1 MRVNYGICNNKDCYY
16 GAMACDWSC
25 KLYTC
30 LKHSEKSI
38 QKMKFYTCGQHNS
51 NDITKSN
58 RGISDQIKEI
68 IDDLVQPNYIM
79 SDASKAMFNSIKIHF
94 PAAQCLMCYFHV
106 RMNIR
111 KHKHLIQKEKYK
123 QVMKEIQRLHYQR
136 DEGSFR
142 LLLQQI
148 LHTWEND
155 GLEQFVAYFKKQWI
169 NSRFS
174 KWQLTQ
180 AVEPEFDKID
190 TQPLINTKRPR
201 GRPRGRTSKASK
213 ALINDLAVGNSSRPK
228 RSCKNK

>member
-58 RGISDQIKEI
+58 RGISDQVKEI
-68 IDDLVQPNYIM
+68 IDDLVSNY
-79 SDASKAMFNSIKIHF
+79 DHRPKRIH
-94 PAAQCLMCYFHV
+94 A
-106 RMNIR
+106 
-111 KHKHLIQKEKYK
+111 K
-123 QVMKEIQRLHYQR
+123 
-136 DEGSFR
+136 
-142 LLLQQI
+142 LQQI

-169 NSRFS
+169 N
-174 KWQLTQ
+174 K
-180 AVEPEFDKID
+180 
-190 TQPLINTKRPR
+190 
-201 GRPRGRTSKASK
+201 
-213 ALINDLAVGNSSRPK
+213 
-228 RSCKNK
+228 